1 MLLVFKGVQHVLP
14 SWTRLTNQTSLYD
27 VSHYIF
33 ANLEKNV
40 GYDST
45 AVTISKDTKQKDR
58 LICQTLNGNQ
68 TFTFTFESNHIYKTI
83 NKINSSGKN
92 PLYVSDCLVENW
104 SLTQIDDKSLRIDL
118 QLQQKG
124 YKVTLTRIIRC
135 LNGRIITDAI

>member
-1 MLLVFKGVQHVLP
+1 ML
-14 SWTRLTNQTSLYD
+14 N
-27 VSHYIF
+27 I
-33 ANLEKNV
+33 LEKNV

-124 YKVTLTRIIRC
+124 YKVTLTRIINC
-135 LNGRIITDAI
+135 LNGRIITDAV